1 MCFGRIGVSRQ
12 PAASIRRMAGIAQTK
27 TLSTAAMTLF
37 SRRVSALQST
47 MARDNNLWQ
56 PA

>member
-12 PAASIRRMAGIAQTK
+12 PAASIHRMAGIAQTK